1 MQQIQTYSISAPGF
15 YGLNTQDSSLDL
27 AQGFALVANN
37 CVIDKFGRIGARK
50 GWAPQHVYNAA
61 LDGAAVRT
69 LGEHIGDDGTTYV
82 MCAGN
87 NKVFRLVSGTLTEIV
102 YDVVNLGG
110 TAPTITADN
119 WSICHLGGAAF
130 AFQAGHEPLVFDSSL
145 STTAYRRVSQLPGY
159 SGTVQQANFCM
170 AAFGRIWNV
179 DTATDKTIIQ
189 WSDLNAP
196 NKWNSGSAGTLDTTS
211 VWPNGND
218 TVVGMAAHNNYL
230 FIFGRNNILV
240 YNNANILITGPAS
253 TLAAMS
259 LADTIT
265 GIGCIARDS
274 IQYTGS
280 DVLFLSNTGLRSV
293 MRTIQEKSAP
303 FRDLSKNVRTDLMN
317 AVAGEDL
324 ATIKS
329 VYNPY
334 EGFYLLTMPVL
345 KTVYCFDIKS
355 PLPDGASKVTTW
367 DSMEPTSFCMLR
379 DNSMLVGKAAYVGK
393 YTGYLDN
400 TASYRMQYYT
410 NHTDFGAP
418 SVTSILKKM
427 SVVVVGGT
435 NQDVTMRWAY
445 DFSGNFYSQNVRIPS
460 QGESYYGV
468 AEYSNPS
475 GFPTF
480 WDRFDPTYLFI
491 PVSTTA
497 PIGSAV
503 YFTTTGILP
512 AGLFPNT
519 PYFIRNN
526 FVGLEVSVALTVGGT
541 PITMTNA
548 GIGNHFIHLTASET
562 TAYNYSEGVALQT
575 LVAYPTGS
583 GKVVQTG
590 YESNISGNAL
600 SIQKLEFQAKNGKIV

>member
-27 AQGFALVANN
+27 AQGFALTANN
-37 CVIDKFGRIGARK
+37 CVIDKFGRVGARK
-50 GWAPQHVYNAA
+50 GWVPQHVYNAA

-69 LGEHIGDDGTTYV
+69 LGEHIGDDGSTYV

-87 NKVFRLVSGTLTEIV
+87 NKVFQLVNNTLTEIT
-102 YDVVNLGG
+102 YGGGG
-110 TAPTITADN
+110 TAPVITADN

-130 AFQAGHEPLVFDSSL
+130 AFQIGHDPLVFDSSL
-145 STTAYRRVSQLPGY
+145 STTQYRRVSELPGY
-159 SGTVQQANFCM
+159 SGTVQQGNFCM
-170 AAFGRIWNV
+170 AAFGRIWNA
-179 DTATDKTIIQ
+179 DTTTDKSIIQ

-240 YNNANILITGPAS
+240 YNNADILITGPAS

-259 LADTIT
+259 LSDTIT

-274 IQYTGS
+274 IQYTGT

-303 FRDLSKNVRTDLMN
+303 FRDLSKNVRNDLMN
-317 AVAGEDL
+317 AVAGENL

-329 VYNPY
+329 VYNPF
-334 EGFYLLTMPVL
+334 EGFYLLTLPVL
-345 KTVYCFDIKS
+345 KQVYCFDIKS
-355 PLPDGASKVTTW
+355 PLPDGSSKATTW
-367 DSMEPTSFCMLR
+367 DGMEPTSFCMLR
-379 DNSMLVGKAAYVGK
+379 DNSMLIGKVAYVGK

-400 TASYRMQYYT
+400 TDSYRLQYYT

-418 SVTSILKKM
+418 SVTSILKKL
-427 SVVVVGGT
+427 SVVVVGGS
-435 NQDVTMRWAY
+435 NQDVTMKWAY

-468 AEYSNPS
+468 AVYSKPEGYETFFAGSTFPDARLAYPS
-475 GFPTF
+475 GALLTVG
-480 WDRFDPTYLFI
+480 L
-491 PVSTTA
+491 
-497 PIGSAV
+497 AV
-503 YFTTTGILP
+503 YFTSTLALP
-512 AGLFPNT
+512 GGLSPNT
-519 PYFIRNN
+519 PYF
-526 FVGLEVSVALTVGGT
+526 VSEVLGTVFFKVSATLGGASIN
-541 PITMTNA
+541 ITSLGSGVHTLHITEA
-548 GIGNHFIHLTASET
+548 ETAP
-562 TAYNYSEGVALQT
+562 AQYSDGVALQT

-590 YESNISGNAL
+590 YESNINGSAL